1 MLVIGL
7 LMQLQDLMVVT
18 SWLVPILPL
27 YARTK
32 SLTGMSEVMFTLL
45 SVKLMMAV
53 EQPYPTL
60 TLLNSL
66 QERLVNG
73 NFHRVATLVPVLNL
87 KKHIW
92 PLLSALLSM
101 HLMKI
106 ISYSLL
112 TVSLITIHVLVLPT
126 LLSLHKIILTESQ
139 DIQP

>member
-1 MLVIGL
+1 MG
-7 LMQLQDLMVVT
+7 
-18 SWLVPILPL
+18 P
-27 YARTK
+27 
-32 SLTGMSEVMFTLL
+32 TGMSEVTFTLL

-53 EQPYPTL
+53 EQPYPTPIL
-60 TLLNSL
+60 PNSL

-73 NFHRVATLVPVLNL
+73 NFPPVVTLVPVLNH

-92 PLLSALLSM
+92 PPLSALLSM

-112 TVSLITIHVLVLPT
+112 TVFLITIHVLVHPT
-126 LLSLHKIILTESQ
+126 LLSLRRIILTESQ